1 MDEINKKLDALR
13 DEVKALDSAVNAHLV
28 KSAKLE
34 TDMVWVK
41 RVVVGAFT
49 FIFTVIASVLSALK
63 HS

>member
-1 MDEINKKLDALR
+1 MEEINKKLDALR
-13 DEVKALDSAVNAHLV
+13 DEVKSLDSAVKQHLV
-28 KSAKLE
+28 KSAQIE

-49 FIFTVIASVLSALK
+49 FIFTVIASLLSALK

>member
-1 MDEINKKLDALR
+1 MEEINKKLDALR
-13 DEVKALDSAVNAHLV
+13 GEVKALDIAVNAHLV

-63 HS
+63 QG

>member
-1 MDEINKKLDALR
+1 MDEINRKLDALR
-13 DEVKALDSAVNAHLV
+13 EEVNALDIAVNAHLV

-41 RVVVGAFT
+41 RVVAGAFT
-49 FIFTVIASVLSALK
+49 FIFTVIASILSAMK